1 MLPGSLAFLALF
13 MLSAPAQAFDQP
25 YCSTQNTG
33 TGDAYSYD
41 FQSNG
46 ECTKYCKSQGT
57 YAFAIAKWT
66 DCWCS
71 NYIPSEQTDISKCQ
85 KDCPGYPDD
94 KCGDKDAGLYVYIK
108 MVGNKPSGTAGGD
121 SAPSSTDVSSAV
133 PASSKNNPSP
143 STIITPPSARPSR
156 RPPSVAP
163 PDPKTV
169 TQTIIG
175 DAQVITVTPS
185 ERQTSSTPVSQ
196 SPSQRPSST
205 PDIVTSPIT
214 TSATE
219 VQTSYQVITESG
231 AVVTRTVIWQPTLNA
246 SQAAPTSSSGSS
258 NMGAIIGGVVG
269 GVVGILALVGAILFC
284 LWRRKKQ
291 QRREEDGP
299 TSITR
304 NTSTMSKAGLI
315 SGRGEKDSHYP
326 PTIATTHGTVAS
338 RYDNESISPISGSQ
352 RRLSQPM
359 MIDSRLNPDAVIMF
373 HPTFN
378 NHSRESLTSIDD
390 SRDYGRQ
397 LNVRNPDP

>member
-1 MLPGSLAFLALF
+1 
-13 MLSAPAQAFDQP
+13 
-25 YCSTQNTG
+25 
-33 TGDAYSYD
+33 
-41 FQSNG
+41 
-46 ECTKYCKSQGT
+46 
-57 YAFAIAKWT
+57 
-66 DCWCS
+66 
-71 NYIPSEQTDISKCQ
+71 
-85 KDCPGYPDD
+85 
-94 KCGDKDAGLYVYIK
+94 
-108 MVGNKPSGTAGGD
+108 
-121 SAPSSTDVSSAV
+121 
-133 PASSKNNPSP
+133 
-143 STIITPPSARPSR
+143 
-156 RPPSVAP
+156 
-163 PDPKTV
+163 
-169 TQTIIG
+169 
-175 DAQVITVTPS
+175 
-185 ERQTSSTPVSQ
+185 VSQ

-205 PDIVTSPIT
+205 PDIVTSPIV